1 MTDFDPQSVLG
12 EIRENQGIGVA
23 KVAKAAKAAPN
34 FSHFS
39 RFSQGMAEK
48 FTAERSRRAARR
60 REESDERRH
69 LLNLRDFIYTAYRY
83 AAFPTNGADA
93 AKLYRNVPEV
103 DNDHVRS
110 ALRFLTDYLAE
121 LERHTMTTMP

>member
-39 RFSQGMAEK
+39 RFSRGLTEK
-48 FTAERSRRAARR
+48 FTAERSRRAARL

-83 AAFPTNGADA
+83 AFFPITGTEA
-93 AKLYRNVPEV
+93 AQLYRDVPDV
-103 DNDHVRS
+103 DLDHVRR
-110 ALRFLTDYLAE
+110 AHGFLTEFLKEWDS
-121 LERHTMTTMP
+121 